1 MRNRY
6 IYFTLLAVLGWK
18 AEAAAQDGSRQIPRL
33 VVNITIDQLR
43 SDILETY
50 APLYGAN
57 GFKRLMEQGK
67 VFENAFYPMLET
79 DRASAVSTIITGTVP
94 YYHGIIGQRW
104 IERETLRPTLCTE
117 SLRHNGIPS
126 PIHLSVS
133 TLGDEL
139 KVVTHGEARVFAIA
153 PFRDAAIL
161 TAGHAAD
168 GAIWLDE
175 QTGQWKTSQY
185 YSSQTSS
192 PILNYS
198 KLNEISDNIEHII
211 WTPLGQDAKPE
222 FKYSFKGHKQYQEYQ
237 TSALINA
244 HITDLALSC
253 AINQMMGADLVPDL
267 LSLTYYAGPFSHRPM
282 TECQQEMRDTYL
294 RLDRSLS
301 QLITRLETSL
311 GVGNVLFVLTSTG
324 YCDPEYADYTSYRI
338 PTGTFYINRAA
349 NLLNMYFGA
358 IWGQGHYIEA
368 WLGNQL
374 YINHKLL
381 EQKHVSLSDFCLRA
395 KDFLLQMEGVKN
407 VFTSLQLLAGDNT
420 LITKI
425 RNGFYPSHSG
435 DILIEIAPGWQLQNE
450 DTGEISVSQAS
461 PIPFPVIFYGAGVK
475 PERILTPI
483 TTDHIAP
490 TISRAIRIRAPNA
503 CTSEPLF

>member
-57 GFKRLMEQGK
+57 GFKRLMEQG
-67 VFENAFYPMLET
+67 
-79 DRASAVSTIITGTVP
+79 GTVP

-117 SLRHNGIPS
+117 SLRQNGIPS

-222 FKYSFKGHKQYQEYQ
+222 LKYSFKGHKQYQEYQ

-253 AINQMMGADLVPDL
+253 AINQMMGADL
-267 LSLTYYAGPFSHRPM
+267 
-282 TECQQEMRDTYL
+282 
-294 RLDRSLS
+294 
-301 QLITRLETSL
+301 
-311 GVGNVLFVLTSTG
+311 
-324 YCDPEYADYTSYRI
+324 
-338 PTGTFYINRAA
+338 
-349 NLLNMYFGA
+349 
-358 IWGQGHYIEA
+358 
-368 WLGNQL
+368 
-374 YINHKLL
+374 
-381 EQKHVSLSDFCLRA
+381 
-395 KDFLLQMEGVKN
+395 
-407 VFTSLQLLAGDNT
+407 
-420 LITKI
+420 
-425 RNGFYPSHSG
+425 
-435 DILIEIAPGWQLQNE
+435 
-450 DTGEISVSQAS
+450 
-461 PIPFPVIFYGAGVK
+461 
-475 PERILTPI
+475 
-483 TTDHIAP
+483 AP
-490 TISRAIRIRAPNA
+490 TFGWTGVSAN
-503 CTSEPLF
+503 

>member
-1 MRNRY
+1 
-6 IYFTLLAVLGWK
+6 
-18 AEAAAQDGSRQIPRL
+18 
-33 VVNITIDQLR
+33 
-43 SDILETY
+43 
-50 APLYGAN
+50 
-57 GFKRLMEQGK
+57 MEQGK
-67 VFENAFYPMLET
+67 IFENAFYPMLET

-117 SLRHNGIPS
+117 SLRQNGIPS

-185 YSSQTSS
+185 YSNQKSS

-253 AINQMMGADLVPDL
+253 AINQMMGADLIPDL

-324 YCDPEYADYTSYRI
+324 YSDPEYADYTSYRI
-338 PTGTFYINRAA
+338 PTGTFYINRTA
-349 NLLNMYFGA
+349 NLLNMFLGA
-358 IWGQGHYIEA
+358 IYGSDKYVEGCSR
-368 WLGNQL
+368 NQIYL
-374 YINHKLL
+374 NLQLL
-381 EQKHVSLSDFCLRA
+381 EQKRLNITEILNRSQS
-395 KDFLLQMEGVKN
+395 FLLQCEGIRN
-407 VFTSLQLLAGDNT
+407 VYTSERLLTTAQGNEQ
-420 LITKI
+420 II
-425 RNGFYPSHSG
+425 RNGFSPETSG
-435 DILIEIAPGWQLQNE
+435 QLLVEVAPGWNLSNE
-450 DTGEISVSQAS
+450 NTNENYQINSRATS
-461 PIPFPVIFYGAGVK
+461 FPVIIYGTGIK
-475 PERILTPI
+475 KETINTPVTI
-483 TTDHIAP
+483 DRLAP
-490 TISRAIRIRAPNA
+490 TIAKSIHIRAPNA
-503 CTSEPLF
+503 CSALPLF